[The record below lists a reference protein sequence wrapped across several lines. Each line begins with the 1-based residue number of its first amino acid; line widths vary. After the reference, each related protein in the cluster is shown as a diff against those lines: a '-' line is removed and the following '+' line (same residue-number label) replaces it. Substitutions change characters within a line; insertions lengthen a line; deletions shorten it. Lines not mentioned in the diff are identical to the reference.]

1 MKGTPPHHEL
11 AGSTV
16 WYPPFISDFSQ
27 KSIYGIDISH
37 LTLYTVFTVFFE
49 LFAEFGC
56 WWLRSC
62 FILFFWRSTPI
73 TGVLRLFLLQK
84 RFSIPERKE
93 MDGMSG

>member
-1 MKGTPPHHEL
+1 
-11 AGSTV
+11 
-16 WYPPFISDFSQ
+16 
-27 KSIYGIDISH
+27 
-37 LTLYTVFTVFFE
+37 VFTVFFE